1 MHKADLNETI
11 QTLQDIED
19 ADKNSIIPRVHLG
32 TIRDSRTLL
41 CEYRSRRTPIGT
53 ELEGGGSSWWHV
65 CPECHG
71 MVDEKD
77 FFCRHCGQSL
87 KD

>member
-1 MHKADLNETI
+1 MHKADLDKTI

-19 ADKNSIIPRVHLG
+19 ADKNCIIPRVHLG
-32 TIRDSRTLL
+32 TIRDCKALL
-41 CEYRSRRTPIGT
+41 CEYKARQTPAET
-53 ELEGGGSSWWHV
+53 ELEGSASNWWYV

-71 MVDEKD
+71 MVDQND
-77 FFCRHCGQSL
+77 FFCKHCGQSL